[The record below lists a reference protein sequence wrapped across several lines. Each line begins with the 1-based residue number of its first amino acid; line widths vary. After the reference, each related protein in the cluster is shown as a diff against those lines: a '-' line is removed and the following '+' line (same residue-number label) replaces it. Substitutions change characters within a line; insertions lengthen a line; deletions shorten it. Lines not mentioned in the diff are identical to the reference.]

1 MKKLLT
7 ALILIGIVSAG
18 CSLAGVKKN
27 SSNNSVATIKPAASI
42 VEDLKLK
49 FKIINPS
56 LIISDQK
63 FKIWWNDNNGYNVFV
78 TSTDSFVVATSA
90 PVISGG
96 PDAVVG
102 EYFFKEIAAVKQI
115 FAEQGFMVNTFTTS
129 TSSPDRSANIWAY
142 QRNNDLCTI
151 QVNSDYQSYDSS
163 GIMGY
168 TLWVACGDT
177 LAQAQTEQRPF
188 IDALNY
194 KGKGV
199 VIINKQD
206 GLFYSVSTWN
216 APGGESA
223 ILKKEANGYRVL
235 FQGQDMP
242 SCDIV
247 NKEKIPNSVLINIG
261 GKYCL

>member
-1 MKKLLT
+1 MKKILT
-7 ALILIGIVSAG
+7 ALVLIGIILVG
-18 CSLAGVKKN
+18 CSSVGVNKN
-27 SSNNSVATIKPAASI
+27 ISKNTPSSVKPAISI
-42 VEDLKLK
+42 VEELESD
-49 FKIINPS
+49 FKSIDPS
-56 LIISDQK
+56 LIISEQK
-63 FKIWWNDNNGYNVFV
+63 FKIWWNDNEGYNIFV

-102 EYFFKEIAAVKQI
+102 KYFYKEVALARMSFV
-115 FAEQGFMVNTFTTS
+115 EQGFMINASTTS
-129 TSSPDRSANIWAY
+129 TSSPDSNSDIWAY
-142 QRNNDLCTI
+142 QRSNDLCTI

-163 GIMGY
+163 GIMAY
-168 TLWVACGDT
+168 TLWLACGDT
-177 LAQAQTEQRPF
+177 LAQAQAEQRPF

-199 VIINKQD
+199 VIINKHD
-206 GLFYSVSTWN
+206 GLFYSVNTWN

-223 ILKKEANGYRVL
+223 ILKKEASGYRVL

-247 NKEKIPNSVLINIG
+247 NKEKIPDSVLINIG
-261 GKYCL
+261 GKNCL